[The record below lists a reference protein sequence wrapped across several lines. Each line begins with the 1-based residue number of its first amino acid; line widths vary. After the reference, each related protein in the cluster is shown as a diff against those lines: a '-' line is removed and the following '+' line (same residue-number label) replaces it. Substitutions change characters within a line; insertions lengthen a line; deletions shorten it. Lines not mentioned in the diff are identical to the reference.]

1 MSWPFSPAATNLRY
15 LTARPLR
22 SRVRGGLKKLFSPRL
37 DKLPGPCGGL
47 PVSADPSRN
56 LVLGG
61 RGGGSCGDNR
71 GLRKSFSIFPNGN
84 VFEVDENSL
93 HFTSSLQKTKGRSRG
108 LAYTSQQHE
117 QVNRE
122 PAWNLEERDEDAS
135 LLSGLR
141 NKKRNKKREGTH
153 PRKSDEPSRMR
164 QSVVFPCSLVVC
176 GCVFVRLFPPFS
188 PRPAKRKLLEN

>member
-15 LTARPLR
+15 LTKARPCALVFEVASKNFFR
-22 SRVRGGLKKLFSPRL
+22 RDWISCRGLVVGFLCRRTQVEIWSW
-37 DKLPGPCGGL
+37 GGG
-47 PVSADPSRN
+47 A
-56 LVLGG
+56 GG
-61 RGGGSCGDNR
+61 RAEIIAVS
-71 GLRKSFSIFPNGN
+71 KSFSIFPNGN

-135 LLSGLR
+135 VLSGLR

-153 PRKSDEPSRMR
+153 PRKSDEPSRSR
-164 QSVVFPCSLVVC
+164 V
-176 GCVFVRLFPPFS
+176 
-188 PRPAKRKLLEN
+188 

>member
-61 RGGGSCGDNR
+61 GGGVSCGDRR
-71 GLRKSFSIFPNGN
+71 GLQILFNISKWKCFLLRLMK
-84 VFEVDENSL
+84 
-93 HFTSSLQKTKGRSRG
+93 TSSLQKTKGRSRG
-108 LAYTSQQHE
+108 LACTSQQHE

-153 PRKSDEPSRMR
+153 PRKSDEPSRIR
-164 QSVVFPCSLVVC
+164 V
-176 GCVFVRLFPPFS
+176 
-188 PRPAKRKLLEN
+188 